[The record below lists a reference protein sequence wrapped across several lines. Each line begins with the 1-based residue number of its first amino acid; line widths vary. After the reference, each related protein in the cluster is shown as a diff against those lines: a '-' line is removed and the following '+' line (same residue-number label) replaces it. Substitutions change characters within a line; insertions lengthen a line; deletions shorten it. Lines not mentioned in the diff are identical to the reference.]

1 MNYRAT
7 TVFRCLYVLYR
18 YVYHVLRIN
27 MLAYFTALQERMQ
40 QDHLKNK
47 TARL

>member
-27 MLAYFTALQERMQ
+27 MLAYFTALQKKNAARP
-40 QDHLKNK
+40 LKK
-47 TARL
+47 